1 MTPQN
6 PIQWFPGH
14 MAKTRRLMR
23 ESMSLVDCVVEMLD
37 ARVPRSSRNPELDEL
52 CGDKPR
58 VLLLG
63 KCDLADAHAT
73 DAWVKYA
80 ANTGR
85 TALAAD
91 CKSGRG
97 LSELLPLVRRLLKE
111 KLARHAA
118 AGMAGRPIRIMVAGI
133 PNSGKSSLINRLAGG
148 RHVKAENRP
157 GVTKVRQWISLPGGV
172 ELLDTPGILWPKFE
186 DPAVGE
192 KLALV
197 GAVKDDVFDRE
208 TLASRL
214 MEILAAD
221 YPQALA
227 ERFGLAAPLPEN
239 GFALLEAAALRRG
252 MRISGGEADTERAA
266 TAVLGEFRSGKFGRI
281 SLEHPPRAMP
291 GNHKYR

>member
-23 ESMSLVDCVVEMLD
+23 ESMSLVDCVVEVLD
-37 ARVPRSSRNPELDEL
+37 ARVPRSSRNPEMDGL
-52 CGDKPR
+52 CGGRPR

-63 KCDLADAHAT
+63 KCDLADSRAT
-73 DAWVKYA
+73 ASWVEYEGGA
-80 ANTGR
+80 GR
-85 TALAAD
+85 AALAAD
-91 CKSGRG
+91 CKSGKG
-97 LSELLPLVRRLLKE
+97 LPELLPLVRRLLRE
-111 KLARHAA
+111 KLARNAA

-157 GVTKVRQWISLPGGV
+157 GVTKVRQWIALPGGV
-172 ELLDTPGILWPKFE
+172 ELLDTPGILWPKFD

-208 TLASRL
+208 ALASRL

-221 YPQALA
+221 YPQSLA
-227 ERFGLAAPLPEN
+227 ERFGLAAPLPEG
-239 GFALLEAAALRRG
+239 GFSLLEAAARRRG
-252 MRISGGEADTERAA
+252 MLVSGGEADTERAA
-266 TAVLGEFRSGKFGRI
+266 AAVLNEFRSGRFGRI
-281 SLEHPPRAMP
+281 SLEHPPREAV
-291 GNHKYR
+291 RE